1 MQKNYTNANGRPTR
15 SKINGEIIDIVL
27 YRTETE
33 GLGFNI
39 RGGYDMPHIPED
51 SGVFV
56 TKIREDGAA
65 ASDGRLSEGD
75 KILKLDDL
83 VSQLG

>member
-1 MQKNYTNANGRPTR
+1 MFA
-15 SKINGEIIDIVL
+15 
-27 YRTETE
+27 E

-75 KILKLDDL
+75 KILKVLIL
-83 VSQLG
+83 HPTEQAR